1 MRFYCIPCG
10 EYRPAMVDF
19 DGGRW
24 CLVCDTEWQ
33 HEQPLVVFA
42 AVVFGELH
50 HMVTSEVQS
59 DVPATRVRMTDVVTR
74 QSWILPAGHLH
85 LVYS

>member
-1 MRFYCIPCG
+1 
-10 EYRPAMVDF
+10 
-19 DGGRW
+19 
-24 CLVCDTEWQ
+24 
-33 HEQPLVVFA
+33 LVVFA